1 MARWRA
7 ALPAML
13 TLGRGMRQ
21 EGMGGRKGDRIQDNN
36 EIRSTRRYIHTGMQ
50 DFLAERAMHGI
61 VEILRGRLRR
71 RCDPCDVAVW
81 RKWRAVNMGL
91 DNETLE
97 REDRQHEHQ
106 QKPR

>member
-1 MARWRA
+1 MARWCA

-21 EGMGGRKGDRIQDNN
+21 DGMGGRKGDRIQDND
-36 EIRSTRRYIHTGMQ
+36 EIRSTRRYIHARMQ
-50 DFLAERAMHGI
+50 DFLTERTVHGI

-81 RKWRAVNMGL
+81 RKRCAVNMGL
-91 DNETLE
+91 DGETLE
-97 REDRQHEHQ
+97 REDRQHERQ